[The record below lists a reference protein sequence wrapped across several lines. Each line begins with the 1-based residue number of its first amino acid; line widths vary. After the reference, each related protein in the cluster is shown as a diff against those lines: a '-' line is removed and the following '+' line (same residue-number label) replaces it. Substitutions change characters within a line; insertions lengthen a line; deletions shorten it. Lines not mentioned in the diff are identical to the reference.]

1 MRRSLN
7 PSIIYRNYRI
17 VRRMPAGM
25 DADAALAYAQR
36 HTLYG
41 LLIDVAG
48 KTVFEEYANGYDA
61 TKPHA
66 LYSGAKSFWGVT
78 AAAAHDDG
86 LLDLD
91 ETVAH
96 TIPEWSAGERHAR
109 VTLRELLALTS
120 GIGFGGLGAAVPMYD
135 KALATPIKDEPGERF
150 TYGGIPLQVFGA
162 VLARKLASRGLTP
175 HAYLRE
181 RLLDPIGLQ
190 VGSWR
195 SLKDGTQPLPTGA
208 FLTAREWLKFG
219 RLVLARGVWQ
229 GTALVSEASLAPCFA
244 GSAANPRYGL
254 GWWLRPIPAPPDIV
268 HASGSGGQA
277 MYVIPSAGAVVVKF
291 GQSASY
297 KHDAFLKRL
306 FS

>member
-1 MRRSLN
+1 M
-7 PSIIYRNYRI
+7 YRNYRI
-17 VRRMPAGM
+17 LRRMPARM
-25 DADAALAYAQR
+25 DTEAALAYAER
-36 HTLYG
+36 HTLHG

-48 KTVFEEYANGYDA
+48 KTVLEHYANGYDA
-61 TKPHA
+61 EKPHA
-66 LYSGAKSFWGVT
+66 LYSGTKSFWGVT

-86 LLDLD
+86 LLGLD
-91 ETVAH
+91 ETVAQ
-96 TIPEWSAGERHAR
+96 TIPEWSADPRHAR
-109 VTLRELLALTS
+109 VTLRDLLALTS
-120 GIGFGGLGAAVPMYD
+120 GIGFGGLGSAVPTYD
-135 KALATPIKDEPGERF
+135 RALATPIKDEPGERF

-162 VLARKLASRGLTP
+162 VLARKLAARALTP

-181 RLLDPIGLQ
+181 RLLDPIGLH

-219 RLVLARGVWQ
+219 RLVLAGGRWKGK
-229 GTALVSEASLAPCFA
+229 ALVRETSLAPCFV

-277 MYVIPSAGAVVVKF
+277 MYVIPSENAIVVKF

-306 FS
+306 LG